1 VREWQ
6 DSFPWVYVDFLV
18 PPFCIVAGGILSSRM
33 GGLVP
38 SFHTPSY
45 DMDTPELVP
54 TLFL

>member
-1 VREWQ
+1 
-6 DSFPWVYVDFLV
+6 VDFLV